1 MMTGLFLI
9 IGAVAAI
16 GLLTLVPKV
25 TNTTARGLIVALAA
39 AVFLGFFT
47 ISSFRYVGE
56 NQLGVVV
63 KNVGGKSLP
72 PGKII
77 ATGGEKGPQAD
88 ILPPGWHPW
97 LWPVIYDVELYP
109 VLEIEPDT
117 VGLLSAA
124 DGQPLPTD
132 MIYAPEWEP
141 DQVKRMAED
150 AAYFLGEGDGY
161 KGPQATVLK
170 PGSYRI
176 NPKLFKVE
184 TVSVTNVEKATV
196 GVVKSN
202 VGEVPPYAKED
213 SDILVERGERGIW
226 RQPLLPQEYYLHTR
240 AYQVTTVSTAKRVV
254 HYTKDQAERDDG
266 PMREERAITVRS
278 SDGFTFPVDVRV
290 EFEVRPE
297 DAALVVA
304 EFGNDREPLLNRLNS
319 AVRAIFRN
327 NAESVKALDY
337 VQQRSQQE
345 SQSLEML
352 RSEMVKVGVTV
363 TAVRIGDVG
372 DEDTLG
378 PLLKTQTD
386 REIALQEQETFRE
399 QQRAAEQKKELT
411 RTEQEAEEEKRLAT
425 ARYDVQIAEQEK
437 QRRIIE
443 AEAESEAIQIRAQAQ
458 ADAYGLIAQQIGAG
472 NAALVE
478 ILKVVGDAGIN
489 ITPRV
494 MVSGGPGGEAAMD
507 SQTTALIGTMLDT
520 MISRDA
526 PERAGDRQASG
537 DGQPTSDRHATR
549 GGSDG
554 N

>member
-1 MMTGLFLI
+1 MTTVFFLL

-16 GLLTLVPKV
+16 GLLTLIPKIP
-25 TNTTARGLIVALAA
+25 NTTGRAALVLGAA
-39 AVFLGFFT
+39 LVFLVFFT

-63 KNVGGKSLP
+63 KNVGGRSLP

-77 ATGGEKGPQAD
+77 ATKGEKGPQAD

-97 LWPVIYDVELYP
+97 LWPIIYDVELHP

-150 AAYFLGEGDGY
+150 AAYFLGDGGGY

-170 PGSYRI
+170 PGNYRI
-176 NPKLFKVE
+176 NPKLFKIE
-184 TVSVTNVEKATV
+184 TAPVTNVEKATV
-196 GVVKSN
+196 GAVKSN
-202 VGEVPPYAKED
+202 VGDIPEYAAED
-213 SDILVERGERGIW
+213 TDALVNRGQRGIW
-226 RQPLLPQEYYLHTR
+226 RQPLLPQKYYLNTN
-240 AYQVTTVSTAKRVV
+240 AYEVTVVSTAKRVV
-254 HYTKDQAERDDG
+254 HYTKMQEQHAGADARTT
-266 PMREERAITVRS
+266 EEREITVRS
-278 SDGFTFPVDVRV
+278 SDGFTFPVDVRI
-290 EFEVRPE
+290 EFEIRPK

-304 EFGNDREPLLNRLNS
+304 EFGNDQEPLLNRLNS

-337 VQQRSQQE
+337 VQQRSLQE
-345 SQSLEML
+345 KQSLTMLSDEMT
-352 RSEMVKVGVTV
+352 RVGVTV

-372 DEDTLG
+372 DEETLG
-378 PLLKTQTD
+378 LLLKTQTD

-411 RTEQEAEEEKRLAT
+411 RTEQEAEEERRLAT
-425 ARYDVQIAEQEK
+425 ARYEVQIAEQDK
-437 QRRIIE
+437 QQRIIQAE
-443 AEAESEAIQIRAQAQ
+443 AEAESIQIRAQAQ
-458 ADAYGLIAQQIGAG
+458 ADAYALIAQQIGPG

-478 ILKVVGDAGIN
+478 ILKVVGDSGIN

-494 MVSGGPGGEAAMD
+494 MVSGAPGGEAGLD

-520 MISRDA
+520 MVSRDV
-526 PERAGDRQASG
+526 PETRDDRRAEGAE
-537 DGQPTSDRHATR
+537 
-549 GGSDG
+549 G